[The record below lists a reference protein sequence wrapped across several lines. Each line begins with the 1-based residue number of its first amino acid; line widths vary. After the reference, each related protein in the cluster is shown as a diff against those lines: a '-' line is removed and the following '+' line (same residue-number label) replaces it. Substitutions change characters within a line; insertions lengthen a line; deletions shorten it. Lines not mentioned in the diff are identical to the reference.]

1 MFDKTI
7 VGISLNG
14 LSFPQCYLSVWNFI
28 WKNSNEMKKT
38 TKFSEIH
45 PIIYFSVITCQP
57 TFTCTKSTIV
67 TLEKSVKYVQS

>member
-1 MFDKTI
+1 
-7 VGISLNG
+7 
-14 LSFPQCYLSVWNFI
+14 
-28 WKNSNEMKKT
+28 MKKT

-67 TLEKSVKYVQS
+67 TLEKSVKYVQSW